1 MRLNSF
7 KISQRFHVADVISN
21 LEKTIFRYGQLLF
34 YFFGIGVIS
43 LVYIISQ
50 KLMVNY
56 IDALALGQLPIIA
69 N

>member
-7 KISQRFHVADVISN
+7 KISQRFHVTDVISN
-21 LEKTIFRYGQLLF
+21 LEKTIFRYGQLVF
-34 YFFGIGVIS
+34 YFFGIGIIS

-56 IDALALGQLPIIA
+56 IDALALGQLPIIT